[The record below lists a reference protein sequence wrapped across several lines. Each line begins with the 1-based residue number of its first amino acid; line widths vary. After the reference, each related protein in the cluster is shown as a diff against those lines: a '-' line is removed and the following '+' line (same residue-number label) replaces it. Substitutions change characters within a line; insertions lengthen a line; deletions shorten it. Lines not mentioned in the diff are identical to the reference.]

1 MHWTRFEIG
10 DDQTNI
16 PSRYGAARSRC
27 SRQASE
33 GVDIDIRQE
42 YVVGMRRFLR
52 IAFLVVFAAF
62 ASDMIAPSGD
72 MAMAQ
77 GSLAMVHDTS
87 GCEDCCDE
95 CGDLAATSCSIGCV
109 APLLTTN
116 DLTERTV
123 APSVEL
129 TDGASAVHGGGRTLP
144 PDPGPPRIQA

>member
-16 PSRYGAARSRC
+16 PYRHRAACSRRSR
-27 SRQASE
+27 QVSE

-42 YVVGMRRFLR
+42 YVDGMRRFLR

-62 ASDMIAPSGD
+62 ASGMIAPSGD

-95 CGDLAATSCSIGCV
+95 CGDMSATSCSIGCV
-109 APLLTTN
+109 APLLVTQH
-116 DLTERTV
+116 LIEKTV
-123 APSVEL
+123 ARSAEQS
-129 TDGASAVHGGGRTLP
+129 DGATAVLGAGRTLP
-144 PDPGPPRIQA
+144 PDPGPPRTQA